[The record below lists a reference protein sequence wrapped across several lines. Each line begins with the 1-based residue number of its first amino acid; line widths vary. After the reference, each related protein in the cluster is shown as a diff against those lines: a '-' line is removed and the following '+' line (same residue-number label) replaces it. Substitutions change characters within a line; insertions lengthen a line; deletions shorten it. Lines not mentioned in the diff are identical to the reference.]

1 MIKEAIKKI
10 VRKEH
15 LGFEEAKEVFYEI
28 FDGKASDSQIASL
41 LTGLSILG
49 EGEDE
54 IAAAAASARE
64 KAVRIY
70 PRGKYTNGESRE
82 SSKEPVREPI
92 IDTCGTGGSG
102 VNKFNI
108 STAVSFVVS
117 SAGVKVAKHGNRA
130 VSSHSGSADVF
141 EALGIKIDVSP
152 KIMERAIKEI
162 GIGFLFAPLYH
173 KGFKNAASVRK
184 DIGIRTIFNII
195 GPLCNPAFVSHQL
208 LGVSEERLLR
218 VVALALNKIN
228 IESAFVVYG
237 DVLKD
242 EITLTGKTKVIYLH
256 KGAVDEFYLTPESFG
271 LKECS
276 IKDLEADTPSQSAQ
290 IILDI
295 FNSRRSP
302 ARDVVL
308 ANAAACFYILG
319 ITEDF
324 KAGVGLAGELIDTGK
339 VKEKYRMFK
348 DFIEENG

>member
-1 MIKEAIKKI
+1 MIKEAIRKVSQKK
-10 VRKEH
+10 H
-15 LGFEEAKEVFYEI
+15 LTFQEAKDVFYEI
-28 FDGKASDSQIASL
+28 FDEKASNSQVASF

-49 EGEDE
+49 EEENE
-54 IAAAAASARE
+54 IAAAATVVRE
-64 KAVRIY
+64 KAIRIY
-70 PRGKYTNGESRE
+70 PRERNIKGQSND
-82 SSKEPVREPI
+82 EPI

-102 VNKFNI
+102 VSKFNI

-130 VSSHSGSADVF
+130 VSSRSGSADVF
-141 EALGIKIDVSP
+141 EVLGIKIDVSP
-152 KIMERAIKEI
+152 RVMEQSIKEI

-173 KGFKNAASVRK
+173 KAFKSVALVRK

-208 LGVSEERLLR
+208 LGVSDEKLLR
-218 VVALALNKIN
+218 IAALALNKMG

-237 DVLKD
+237 DTLKD

-256 KGAVDEFYLTPESFG
+256 GGGIEELDLMPSNFG

-276 IKDLEADTPSQSAQ
+276 AKDLEADTPEQSAS

-295 FNSRRSP
+295 FNAKKSP

-319 ITEDF
+319 MAGNL
-324 KAGVGLAGELIDTGK
+324 KAGVSLAEQLIDTGK
-339 VKEKYRMFK
+339 VKNKYYIFK
-348 DFIEENG
+348 DFIGKNG